1 MTRATASILT
11 PGARVRHLGVTWIW
25 IVVVLLVVI
34 AFFVGIMA
42 VFAKTTAKSHGGVE
56 EPKGRRRRGDPPFES
71 IERGP

>member
-1 MTRATASILT
+1 
-11 PGARVRHLGVTWIW
+11 VTWIW